1 MEHRFLN
8 SEKILCFSNDYARF
22 FCYESRQLQK
32 RVKDWRLSFYY
43 WFYVKYLRAGLYPNH
58 INFYQ
63 ISHTFMITAYF
74 NQITPFL
81 HQPPSTNAS
90 FWRII
95 IFKKHLDRFA
105 LKNNFCKAKTIELL
119 ETVHLSDVLAFFRS
133 VLLKIKVNIIQK
145 INILTKISK
154 SNNIIHLFKFLWLS
168 YEERGVKIWNMTL
181 ARPCFSNNKKPPKNK
196 NIRASFSC
204 SEHIFRDQLLLKNTK
219 YIQYILVRAQKS
231 AVVFSFIVD
240 SNT

>member
-1 MEHRFLN
+1 MLSLTAALCCLFLSFKSKSSQPTFRTIGENYFLVLKKSLEWRFLN

-22 FCYESRQLQK
+22 FCYESRQLRK

-81 HQPPSTNAS
+81 HRPPSTNAS

-95 IFKKHLDRFA
+95 IFKNHLDRFA
-105 LKNNFCKAKTIELL
+105 LKNNFYKAKTIELL
-119 ETVHLSDVLAFFRS
+119 ETVHLSDS
-133 VLLKIKVNIIQK
+133 
-145 INILTKISK
+145 
-154 SNNIIHLFKFLWLS
+154 
-168 YEERGVKIWNMTL
+168 
-181 ARPCFSNNKKPPKNK
+181 
-196 NIRASFSC
+196 
-204 SEHIFRDQLLLKNTK
+204 
-219 YIQYILVRAQKS
+219 
-231 AVVFSFIVD
+231 
-240 SNT
+240 